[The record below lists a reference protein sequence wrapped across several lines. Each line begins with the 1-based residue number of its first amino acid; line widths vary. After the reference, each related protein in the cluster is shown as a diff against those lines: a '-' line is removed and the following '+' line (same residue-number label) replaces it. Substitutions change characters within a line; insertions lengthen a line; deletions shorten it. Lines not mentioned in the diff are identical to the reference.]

1 MANSSGNGVESI
13 RNLDNLVASGFTD
26 SQARA
31 LLEAMSQNVA
41 TKSDVE
47 ITKLELKRDIEEVR
61 KEIAETK
68 SELKRDIEEVRKEI
82 AETKSELKRD
92 IEEVRKEIAET
103 KSELKRDI
111 EKVRSDLSKDIEKV
125 RADLFI
131 KIEQVKGELN
141 KDLSQR
147 MFYFFLAT
155 VTILGSLM
163 AWMKFF
169 VPVIVQ
175 N

>member
-1 MANSSGNGVESI
+1 MANSSGNGLEQI
-13 RNLDNLVASGFTD
+13 QNLDNLKACGFSD
-26 SQARA
+26 EQARGI
-31 LLEAMSQNVA
+31 LKAMSQNVA

-47 ITKLELKRDIEEVR
+47 ITKLELKRDIEQ
-61 KEIAETK
+61 
-68 SELKRDIEEVRKEI
+68 
-82 AETKSELKRD
+82 
-92 IEEVRKEIAET
+92 T

-111 EKVRSDLSKDIEKV
+111 EKVRS
-125 RADLFI
+125 DLFI

-141 KDLSQR
+141 KDLTQR

>member
-1 MANSSGNGVESI
+1 MANSSGNGLEQI
-13 RNLDNLVASGFTD
+13 QNLDNLKACGFSD
-26 SQARA
+26 EQSRGI
-31 LLEAMSQNVA
+31 LKAMSKNVA

-61 KEIAETK
+61 REI
-68 SELKRDIEEVRKEI
+68 S
-82 AETKSELKRD
+82 
-92 IEEVRKEIAET
+92 ET

-111 EKVRSDLSKDIEKV
+111 EKVRVDLSKDIEKV

-141 KDLSQR
+141 KDLTQR

-163 AWMKFF
+163 AWMKFL

>member
-1 MANSSGNGVESI
+1 MANTSGNGLEQIQS
-13 RNLDNLVASGFTD
+13 LDNLKACGF
-26 SQARA
+26 SEEQARGI
-31 LLEAMSQNVA
+31 LKAMSQNVA

-47 ITKLELKRDIEEVR
+47 IAKLELKRDIEQ
-61 KEIAETK
+61 
-68 SELKRDIEEVRKEI
+68 
-82 AETKSELKRD
+82 
-92 IEEVRKEIAET
+92 T

-111 EKVRSDLSKDIEKV
+111 EKVRADLSKDIEKV
-125 RADLFI
+125 RADLSKDIEKVRSDLFV

-141 KDLSQR
+141 QVLTQR

-169 VPVIVQ
+169 VPVIAQ

>member
-1 MANSSGNGVESI
+1 MTNTGSNGIESI

-47 ITKLELKRDIEEVR
+47 IAKL
-61 KEIAETK
+61 
-68 SELKRDIEEVRKEI
+68 
-82 AETKSELKRD
+82 
-92 IEEVRKEIAET
+92 
-103 KSELKRDI
+103 ELKRDI
-111 EKVRSDLSKDIEKV
+111 EKVRADLSKDIKEVENKIEKV
-125 RADLFI
+125 RADLAV
-131 KIEQVKGELN
+131 KIEETKG
-141 KDLSQR
+141 DLTYR

-155 VTILGSLM
+155 IAVLGSLM
-163 AWMKFF
+163 GWMKFF
-169 VPVIVQ
+169 IPIAQ

>member
-1 MANSSGNGVESI
+1 MANSSGNGLEQI
-13 RNLDNLVASGFTD
+13 QNLDNLKACGFSD
-26 SQARA
+26 EQARGI
-31 LLEAMSQNVA
+31 LKAMSQNVA

-68 SELKRDIEEVRKEI
+68 SELKRDIE
-82 AETKSELKRD
+82 
-92 IEEVRKEIAET
+92 
-103 KSELKRDI
+103 
-111 EKVRSDLSKDIEKV
+111 KVRS
-125 RADLFI
+125 DLFI

-141 KDLSQR
+141 KDLTQR

-169 VPVIVQ
+169 VPVIAQ

>member
-1 MANSSGNGVESI
+1 MANSSGNGLEQI
-13 RNLDNLVASGFTD
+13 QNLDNLKSCGFSD
-26 SQARA
+26 EQSRGI
-31 LLEAMSQNVA
+31 LKAMSKNVA

-61 KEIAETK
+61 REISETK
-68 SELKRDIEEVRKEI
+68 SELKR
-82 AETKSELKRD
+82 
-92 IEEVRKEIAET
+92 
-103 KSELKRDI
+103 
-111 EKVRSDLSKDIEKV
+111 DIEKV

-141 KDLSQR
+141 KDLTQR

-163 AWMKFF
+163 AWMKFL

>member
-1 MANSSGNGVESI
+1 MANSSGNGLEQI
-13 RNLDNLVASGFTD
+13 QNLDNLKACGFSD
-26 SQARA
+26 EQARGI
-31 LLEAMSQNVA
+31 LKAMSQNVA

-92 IEEVRKEIAET
+92 IE
-103 KSELKRDI
+103 
-111 EKVRSDLSKDIEKV
+111 KVRS
-125 RADLFI
+125 DLFI

-141 KDLSQR
+141 KDLTQR

-169 VPVIVQ
+169 VPVIAQ

>member
-68 SELKRDIEEVRKEI
+68 SELKRDIE
-82 AETKSELKRD
+82 
-92 IEEVRKEIAET
+92 
-103 KSELKRDI
+103 
-111 EKVRSDLSKDIEKV
+111 KV

-169 VPVIVQ
+169 VPVIVK

>member
-1 MANSSGNGVESI
+1 MTKTGSNGIESI
-13 RNLDNLVASGFTD
+13 RNLDNLISSGFTD
-26 SQARA
+26 TQARA

-47 ITKLELKRDIEEVR
+47 IAKLELKREIEQ
-61 KEIAETK
+61 
-68 SELKRDIEEVRKEI
+68 
-82 AETKSELKRD
+82 
-92 IEEVRKEIAET
+92 T

-111 EKVRSDLSKDIEKV
+111 EKVRADLSKDIEKV
-125 RADLFI
+125 RADLSKDI
-131 KIEQVKGELN
+131 EKVRVELSKDIEKVRADLAVKIEQVKSELN
-141 KDLSQR
+141 KDLTQR

-163 AWMKFF
+163 TWMRFF
-169 VPVIVQ
+169 VPIVQ